1 MKKVLLLIGM
11 VGIVLSSYPA
21 SADQTSGQY
30 ITGQSVLQ
38 QANALWKQRGD
49 QALLQKS
56 ISLYEQAYAES
67 PSYATAEHLC
77 RAYYFLADSFLSG
90 DDKLNTYY
98 KGFEWGIKAMETDPT
113 FKKLYKDEGKTI
125 DVASQHLGK
134 SYESAI
140 YWAGASIGK
149 WAKMK
154 GIFSTLEY
162 STKAK
167 RMIEHV
173 YTMDKNYFYGG
184 PPRWLGTYYAIAPSF
199 FGGSMKKSKEL
210 FDESLSIAPDYFAT
224 RVLMAEN
231 YAVKMKDKALF
242 KQLLDYVLSKP
253 ADVIPG
259 IEPDQ
264 KVEQEKAKKLLSET
278 DKLF

>member
-1 MKKVLLLIGM
+1 M
-11 VGIVLSSYPA
+11 GIVLAAGTAPA
-21 SADQTSGQY
+21 QQSIGPSA
-30 ITGQSVLQ
+30 LQ
-38 QANALWKQRGD
+38 KADALWKQRGD
-49 QALLQKS
+49 PALLRKA
-56 ISLYEQAYAES
+56 ISFYEQDYANA

-90 DDKLNTYY
+90 QEKLDTYY

-113 FKKLYKDEGKTI
+113 FKKLYVDDGKAI

-134 SYESAI
+134 GYESAI

-162 STKAK
+162 SMKAK

-173 YTMDKNYFYGG
+173 YSMDRDYFYGG

-210 FDESLSIAPDYFAT
+210 FDESLAIAPDYFAT

-231 YAVKMKDKALF
+231 YAVKMKDKTLF
-242 KQLLDYVLSKP
+242 KKLLGYVLSKP
-253 ADVIPG
+253 ADVLPD

-264 KVEQEKAKKLLSET
+264 KVEQEKARRLLSET